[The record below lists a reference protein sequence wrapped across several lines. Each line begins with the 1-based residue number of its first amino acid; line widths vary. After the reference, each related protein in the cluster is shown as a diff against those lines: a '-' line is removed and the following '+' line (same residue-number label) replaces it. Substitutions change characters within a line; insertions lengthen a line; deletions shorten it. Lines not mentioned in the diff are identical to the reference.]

1 LNTGYAMVCWGY
13 NSFAVARNH
22 GGRPR
27 CHGGPASDFRP
38 PPAQMQRCDRS
49 VALSQVAAVRCRRLL
64 AFAVVGPL
72 LHTDAFTTAA
82 RAGEGLHRR
91 LAQRVGCP
99 FLDLDTRNHPAPEQG
114 WGRLT
119 SRGRGPSRG
128 SGRGHPGGPG
138 PSRRARAS
146 GPRRGGRRRKS
157 CRRGSGP
164 SPS

>member
-1 LNTGYAMVCWGY
+1 MSIQGIPE
-13 NSFAVARNH
+13 SE
-22 GGRPR
+22 RPAIRGKR
-27 CHGGPASDFRP
+27 CQPLDGVTP
-38 PPAQMQRCDRS
+38 
-49 VALSQVAAVRCRRLL
+49 RRVHYL
-64 AFAVVGPL
+64 
-72 LHTDAFTTAA
+72 
-82 RAGEGLHRR
+82 E
-91 LAQRVGCP
+91 GCP
-99 FLDLDTRNHPAPEQG
+99 ELDTRNHPAPEQG

-146 GPRRGGRRRKS
+146 GPRRGGRRRNS